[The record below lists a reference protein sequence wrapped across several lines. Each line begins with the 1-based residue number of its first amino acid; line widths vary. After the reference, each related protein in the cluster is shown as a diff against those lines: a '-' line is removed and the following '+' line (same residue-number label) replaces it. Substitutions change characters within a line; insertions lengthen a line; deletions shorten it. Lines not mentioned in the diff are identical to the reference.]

1 MPGPGDRD
9 PRAAP
14 PAPPTPADRL
24 AEADRLAARGELGA
38 SREVLAP
45 LEQEALPWRAE
56 ALLRLALLD
65 EQEGRP
71 ADAGRRWERIL
82 ADDIDHDRAWVHLG
96 RLRVL
101 QERTPGA
108 ATPGLTMVAPTL
120 ESAAGVDIGRF
131 EIMRELGRGSSATVY
146 LARDRLLGLELAL
159 KVLHPSAGMG
169 EQDRGFFHEAR
180 AVAGLRHPGVVAI
193 YDVDEPARTLVM
205 EYIPG
210 GTVRDRLRARAGV
223 EATPRGLPADEV
235 AAMAARL
242 LETLIYVHDRGV
254 VHGDITPRNVLL
266 RAPGQP
272 VLVDFGIARLDDAQ
286 AAMDAPAGTP
296 LYLAP
301 EQLRGAV
308 ASERT
313 DLYALGAL
321 LWEALVGRPLRARA
335 DLVAGQSESRPLPA
349 ELLPALGGPGGPLP
363 RLIAALTAAAPELR
377 PAGAREARRLLGGAE
392 PCEGSE

>member
-1 MPGPGDRD
+1 VS
-9 PRAAP
+9 AP
-14 PAPPTPADRL
+14 PGGREARAGGQPSATPAERL

-38 SREVLAP
+38 ARELLAP
-45 LEQEALPWRAE
+45 LEQDEPPWRGEALV
-56 ALLRLALLD
+56 RLAVLD

-82 ADDIDHDRAWVHLG
+82 ADDVDHDRAWAHLA
-96 RLRVL
+96 RLRPL
-101 QERTPGA
+101 HERAPGA
-108 ATPGLTMVAPTL
+108 PGPGLALVAPTL
-120 ESAAGVDIGRF
+120 DSAAGVDIGRF
-131 EIMRELGRGSSATVY
+131 EIMREIGRGSSATVY

-159 KVLHPSAGMG
+159 KVLHPAAGMA

-205 EYIPG
+205 EYIAG
-210 GTVRDRLRARAGV
+210 GTVRDRLRARAGA
-223 EATPRGLPADEV
+223 EATPRGLPVDEV
-235 AAMAARL
+235 VAMAARL
-242 LETLIYVHDRGV
+242 LETLVYVHDRGV

-266 RAPGQP
+266 RGPGLP
-272 VLVDFGIARLDDAQ
+272 VLVDFGIARLHEGQ
-286 AAMDAPAGTP
+286 AALDAPAGTP

-301 EQLRGAV
+301 EQLRGAT

-335 DLVAGQSESRPLPA
+335 DLVVGNPGARPLPPEPLA
-349 ELLPALGGPGGPLP
+349 ALGGPAGPLP
-363 RLIAALTAAAPELR
+363 RLIAALTAAAPEQR
-377 PAGAREARRLLGGAE
+377 PAGAREARRLLDA
-392 PCEGSE
+392 